1 MTFADRLRQRAREFG
16 CRIAF
21 PELGDARIIAAAKT
35 LSDTGVAEPVLVG
48 DEASFGTGSLERTL
62 GDIDW
67 PAGAD
72 ALERSSPGATPLV
85 HASLMLAD
93 GRVDGVVAGA
103 VYPTGAVVR
112 AALKKV
118 GLREG
123 VETLSSSFYMSVRP
137 FRSPEPEVL
146 TFTDAGVVP
155 EPTAP
160 QLAEIAM
167 EAARARALIVGD
179 EPRVAFLSFSTKG
192 SASGPSI
199 DRMNAALAEF
209 RERAPEIP
217 ADGELQGDAALIPEI
232 AERKAPESPVGGRAN
247 VLVFP
252 NLDAA
257 NIAYKLVQ
265 RLGGASAVGPILQ
278 GLRRPMNDLSRGASV
293 DDVVDVAAVTAVM
306 AAGAS

>member
-1 MTFADRLRQRAREFG
+1 MTFSERLRERARG
-16 CRIAF
+16 VGSRIAF
-21 PELGDARIIAAAKT
+21 PEPGDARILAAAKI
-35 LSDTGVAEPVLVG
+35 LSESGVAEPVL
-48 DEASFGTGSLERTL
+48 
-62 GDIDW
+62 I
-67 PAGAD
+67 AD
-72 ALERSSPGATPLV
+72 ASAETALADLEWAEGAEAIERSPADLTPLV

-93 GRVDGVVAGA
+93 GRVDGVVAGS

-112 AALKKV
+112 AALKNV

-123 VETLSSSFYMSVRP
+123 VKTLSSSFYMSVRP

-155 EPTAP
+155 EPTIS
-160 QLAEIAM
+160 QLADIAV

-192 SASGPSI
+192 SATGPSI

-209 RERAPEIP
+209 REKAPDIP
-217 ADGELQGDAALIPEI
+217 ADGELQGDAALIPEV
-232 AERKAPESPVGGRAN
+232 AARKAPGSPLGGRAN

-265 RLGGASAVGPILQ
+265 RLGEASAVGPILQ

-306 AAGAS
+306 AGKVA